1 MKLAIDLHEYDV
13 ISLDIF
19 DTLWFRTVAKPIDI
33 FEHVWK
39 KAVLDGITNID
50 ITPYE
55 FLKLRVEM
63 ERRARSHHAH
73 REVVLEDI
81 YDKIPSYIAQSKQKL
96 MQIELETEMRSG
108 YLNPDMYKLIKEA
121 NKQKKKVV
129 LLSDMY
135 LNKMQIIQLLESAQ
149 FDIKLI
155 DEIIVSCEKKCSK
168 QEGALYQELSSLFP
182 QVHKSRILHIG
193 DNKYSDYEQA
203 VKHGLHAF
211 HYDVIPTKMNSIYDY
226 EKIRH
231 NIPQPEIL
239 SLRKIA
245 AQQVKYTDD
254 KEKTAYE
261 IGASIVG
268 PFLSLFVSHV
278 VKRMQ
283 QLNINNIYPLMREGY
298 LLSELLK
305 REIEDQQLS
314 INVKSIYTSRKVSY
328 IGAIEKIDREEI
340 ENIIG
345 VRNLTIGELI
355 TIFGLDEEQFRE
367 AKQYFDTK
375 LKVSHSLPFDNYI
388 SLKEYIIDRLLE
400 EENKNK
406 IQDYV
411 IQERKL
417 YVEYLEQEIDNL
429 MDAAT
434 IDIGCVGRIQEWTEK
449 ALRFEQRE
457 IDMKHFLGM
466 GVTEDRV
473 YNGMHI
479 EGYTGTY
486 AESID
491 MMTTIHRTP
500 DVLEKLISVCEG
512 STIGYRRVE
521 NKIVPLQDQSVK
533 NERLTNIVFSGILNF
548 QKYWFYFRQQ
558 KPEIVDEVIN
568 NRRGCLEILH
578 RMIDIPTLKEV
589 ELIMSFEADTNFG
602 TNHKQTIITKENL
615 ELIEK
620 KGIEFI
626 DKCNVS
632 YSYQNSNIVWPKGL
646 ITLKDEFYYLRKAL
660 KSSAGNEIIK
670 NMQEVVEDV
679 YNQGIK
685 EVALYG
691 AGENGRQF
699 YFICKLYNIKVSCF
713 IDRKESL
720 WGKTKEG
727 VIISGLDEAIG
738 TGNRN
743 FIITSLFSISEI
755 KDYIEKSFKEIE
767 NVPKIFYV

>member
-1 MKLAIDLHEYDV
+1 MKLAINLQKYDV
-13 ISLDIF
+13 VSLDIF
-19 DTLWFRTVAKPIDI
+19 DTLWLRTVAKPIDI
-33 FEHVWK
+33 FEYVWK
-39 KAVLDGITNID
+39 KAVSDGITNID

-63 ERRARSHHAH
+63 ERRARSRYAH

-81 YDKIPSYIAQSKQKL
+81 YNEMPTYIVKSKEML
-96 MQIELETEMRSG
+96 MQAEIETEMRLG
-108 YLNPDMYKLIKEA
+108 YLNPDIHELIKKA
-121 NKQKKKVV
+121 NRQKKKIV

-135 LNKMQIIQLLESAQ
+135 LNKMQIIQLLESAR
-149 FDIKLI
+149 FDTKLV
-155 DEIIVSCEKKCSK
+155 DEIIVSCEKKSSK
-168 QEGALYQELSSLFP
+168 QEGVLYEELFRLFP
-182 QVHKSRILHIG
+182 EVQKSRILHIG

-203 VKHGLHAF
+203 LNYGLHAF
-211 HYDVIPTKMNSIYDY
+211 HYDVIPTKMNSVYDY

-245 AQQVKYTDD
+245 TQQVDFVDD
-254 KEKTAYE
+254 KEKTAFE

-268 PFLSLFVSHV
+268 PFLTLFVSHV

-283 QLNINNIYPLMREGY
+283 KLNINNIYPLMREGF

-314 INVKSIYTSRKVSY
+314 INVKAIYTSRKVSY

-345 VRNLTIGELI
+345 VRNLTIRELI
-355 TIFGLDEEQFRE
+355 TIFGLDEHGFKE
-367 AKQYFDTK
+367 AKYYFDTK
-375 LKVSHSLPFDNYI
+375 LKVSHSIPFDNYA
-388 SLKEYIIDRLLE
+388 SLKEYMIERLLD

-406 IQDYV
+406 IEDYV
-411 IQERKL
+411 KQERRL
-417 YVEYLEQEIDNL
+417 YIEYLEQEINNL

-434 IDIGCVGRIQEWTEK
+434 IDIGCVGRIQEWTER
-449 ALRFEQRE
+449 ALRLEQRE
-457 IDMKHFLGM
+457 FHLKHFLGM

-473 YNGMHI
+473 YNGINI
-479 EGYTGTY
+479 EGYTGTF
-486 AESID
+486 AEHIN

-512 STIGYRRVE
+512 STIGYQRVG
-521 NKIVPLQDQSVK
+521 NKIVPLQDESIK
-533 NERLTNIVFSGILNF
+533 NERLTNIVFEGILNF
-548 QKYWFYFRQQ
+548 QQYWFYFRKQ
-558 KPEIVDEVIN
+558 KPEIADKVIDN
-568 NRRGCLEILH
+568 KKGCLEILH

-602 TNHKQTIITKENL
+602 TNHKQPIITKENL
-615 ELIEK
+615 DLLEN

-660 KSSAGNEIIK
+660 KNSAGNEIIK
-670 NMQEVVEDV
+670 NMQEVVENV
-679 YNQGIK
+679 YNLGIE

-720 WGKTKEG
+720 WGRMKEG
-727 VIISGLDEAIG
+727 VTICGLEEAIG
-738 TGNRN
+738 NGNRN

-755 KDYIEKSFKEIE
+755 KDYIEKSFEE
-767 NVPKIFYV
+767 FDTEPKIFYV